1 MALLLL
7 SLGVSLVSA
16 QQLDLRTIVRRNYN
30 IARVS
35 GDWFSVS
42 MASDDMKRI
51 EENGDL
57 RVFIQKIKSLEDG
70 GLKFYFQLM
79 LLGQCVE
86 VPMVCEKTE
95 KNGECTI
102 SYEGENR
109 VLLAET
115 DYRVY
120 ATFHLLNLRNGTETQ
135 VLALYVCKKYGL
147 GPQNIVSLIDKGPYR
162 KPAPV
167 APCPQPRPPRPSSWQ
182 QVDPQ
187 SLVFHRSLE
196 TTRKQELW
204 QVFED
209 ICENPGLPKEQIV
222 ALDPVNHCQR
232 FRDRPQGL
240 LQPTGLLEGLGY
252 TEGPGGQ
259 KGHALRLRPLL
270 PGP

>member
-135 VLALYVCKKYGL
+135 VLALYGTALPVSRLL
-147 GPQNIVSLIDKGPYR
+147 GDWQGPGDPSTGDRPHPAGVSTRQGSHLRLPTVKLYHGARVHRGQAVWRVHALPD
-162 KPAPV
+162 
-167 APCPQPRPPRPSSWQ
+167 SS
-182 QVDPQ
+182 P
-187 SLVFHRSLE
+187 RSLS
-196 TTRKQELW
+196 T
-204 QVFED
+204 
-209 ICENPGLPKEQIV
+209 
-222 ALDPVNHCQR
+222 A
-232 FRDRPQGL
+232 
-240 LQPTGLLEGLGY
+240 
-252 TEGPGGQ
+252 
-259 KGHALRLRPLL
+259 
-270 PGP
+270 

>member
-70 GLKFYFQLM
+70 GLKFYFQLL

-86 VPMVCEKTE
+86 VPMVCEKME

-120 ATFHLLNLRNGTETQ
+120 ATFHLLNLRNGTQTQ
-135 VLALYVCKKYGL
+135 VLALYGRIPDLSPSFLKRFEKVCKKYGL
-147 GPQNIVSLIDKGPYR
+147 GPQNIVSLIDKD
-162 KPAPV
+162 
-167 APCPQPRPPRPSSWQ
+167 PC
-182 QVDPQ
+182 
-187 SLVFHRSLE
+187 L
-196 TTRKQELW
+196 K
-204 QVFED
+204 
-209 ICENPGLPKEQIV
+209 
-222 ALDPVNHCQR
+222 
-232 FRDRPQGL
+232 
-240 LQPTGLLEGLGY
+240 
-252 TEGPGGQ
+252 
-259 KGHALRLRPLL
+259 
-270 PGP
+270 